1 MDSTTVITN
10 VRVFDGDAVRPPR
23 TVAVRDGLIT
33 DDTDQPGAAT
43 VDARGGVLLPG
54 LIDAHVHIDSRSD
67 LDRCARA
74 GVTTVLDMAY
84 PRSGGPACRRA
95 HPAAPTP

>member
-10 VRVFDGDAVRPPR
+10 VQVFDGDAVQPPR

-54 LIDAHVHIDSRSD
+54 LIDAHVCRSAAQ
-67 LDRCARA
+67 DRPAERQRLAA
-74 GVTTVLDMAY
+74 GGQ
-84 PRSGGPACRRA
+84 RQ
-95 HPAAPTP
+95 